1 MKTPTWL
8 KALAFLRFIV
18 RHDGIE
24 RKFWAYPKALEYKNT
39 VLESSQ
45 NLSFLGLHV
54 FRGWIAFYYKYSPTR
69 PRISFSNNNDAGKA
83 VMIDFDDWTADA
95 EF

>member
-1 MKTPTWL
+1 MKTPTWI

-24 RKFWAYPKALEYKNT
+24 RKFWSYPKALEYKDT

-54 FRGWIAFYYKYSPTR
+54 FGGWVAFYHKHSPMR
-69 PRISFSNNNDAGKA
+69 PRISFSNNNDAENA
-83 VMIDFDDWTADA
+83 VVNDWIA
-95 EF
+95 EAEE